1 MPGPLPK
8 DPALRARTNRVP
20 GHATLTME
28 PAQKRRVPALPKLT
42 RLVNGEAQRV
52 EWHKMTR
59 AWWRDVWLSPMA
71 DEYLDADAHGLY
83 RLAVLVDDFWN
94 APSEKLAAEIRLQQ
108 QCFGL
113 TPIDRRRLQWEV
125 ERVEA
130 VVKQRPPRRTEAP
143 QEPIE
148 DVRSVLKVLSG

>member
-1 MPGPLPK
+1 MPSPIPK
-8 DPALRARTNRVP
+8 DPNLRARRNKIP
-20 GHATLTME
+20 GHATLTMDPE
-28 PAQKRRVPALPKLT
+28 QKRRVPALPKLT
-42 RLVNGEAQRV
+42 RLVDGAEQRV

-83 RLAVLVDDFWN
+83 RLAVLVDEFWN
-94 APSEKLAAEIRLQQ
+94 NPSEKLAAEIRLQQ

-130 VVKQRPPRRTEAP
+130 VVKQRPLRRSDAP
-143 QEPIE
+143 AEPIE
-148 DVRSVLKVLSG
+148 DVRSVLKVLNG

>member
-1 MPGPLPK
+1 MPSPIPK
-8 DPALRARTNRVP
+8 DPNLRARRNKTP
-20 GHATLTME
+20 GHAMLTME
-28 PAQKRRVPALPKLT
+28 PEQKRRVPALPKLT
-42 RLVNGEAQRV
+42 RLVEGVEQRIV
-52 EWHKMTR
+52 WHKMTR

-83 RLAVLVDDFWN
+83 RLAVLVDEFWN

-130 VVKQRPPRRTEAP
+130 VVKQRPPRRSEASN
-143 QEPIE
+143 EPIE
-148 DVRSVLKVLSG
+148 DVRSVLKVLTG